1 MFDKRI
7 SPDISSRPWQRHWHS
22 SLNGDQQDWW
32 RRNEDEPDRFPR
44 QRFFFLRFFSWDNL
58 EDSHIVPLAA
68 LNQRLD
74 VLALRHCQGPSQKTL
89 F

>member
-32 RRNEDEPDRFPR
+32 RRNDDEPNRFPR
-44 QRFFFLRFFSWDNL
+44 QRFFSSFFLLGQTWRIS
-58 EDSHIVPLAA
+58 
-68 LNQRLD
+68 
-74 VLALRHCQGPSQKTL
+74 TL
-89 F
+89 FLWLR